1 MVDWAMG
8 KFTYTVNQDSIHK
21 RYEQHISTTTKLPEI
36 DNNSYLA
43 WWLERSASFRYAHSS
58 VRRLI
63 DLKTQILLFMNIFV
77 AIADGVFL
85 YKKKLFSPLFF
96 IAVFIIDTD

>member
-1 MVDWAMG
+1 
-8 KFTYTVNQDSIHK
+8 
-21 RYEQHISTTTKLPEI
+21 
-36 DNNSYLA
+36 
-43 WWLERSASFRYAHSS
+43 
-58 VRRLI
+58 
-63 DLKTQILLFMNIFV
+63 MNIFV